1 MTSIEPLYDKQ
12 CTCLLCQT
20 PFTTKKVRS
29 RFVKVTSYD
38 TDFLPYY
45 SEHNPLLYY
54 INVCPSC
61 GFSFHNDTVPY
72 FSQEGKMLLIENV
85 CSQWV
90 PQSYSGERSIEDS
103 IKTHKLASYCAILRK
118 EKHVMIAG
126 LYLRLAWHYRM
137 LHNDIQEMRFL
148 NLALYE
154 YELSYST
161 GDYSGTTVSE
171 LRTIY
176 LIADLSRRTNKLEE
190 ATRYYSKVIEQQSRT
205 TEPQII
211 KLAKESWQEMR
222 EKQQTLLAE

>member
-1 MTSIEPLYDKQ
+1 MTSVDPLYDKQ

-29 RFVKVTSYD
+29 RFVKVMSYD
-38 TDFLPYY
+38 TDFLPHYTEY
-45 SEHNPLLYY
+45 NPLLYY

-61 GFSFHNDTVPY
+61 GFSFQNDSVPY
-72 FSQEGKMLLIENV
+72 FSQEGKMTLIEKV

-90 PQSYSGERSIEDS
+90 PQSYSEERSIEDS

-137 LHNDIQEMRFL
+137 LHNDDQENRFI

-154 YELSYST
+154 YEQSYST
-161 GDYSGTTVSE
+161 GDYSGTSVSE

-176 LIADLSRRTNKLEE
+176 LIADLSRRTNQLEK
-190 ATRYYSKVIEQQSRT
+190 ATRYYSKVIEQQNRT

-222 EKQQTLLAE
+222 EKQQTLLAD